1 MARNVKIVESTGG
14 SVTNTQQFLWTGIQ
28 RIEVRN
34 AAGDVTSRFYRCGE
48 SINGSSYFYTRDHIH
63 SVREMTSSNGS
74 IQAQYD
80 FEPFGTAAK
89 IQESTAA
96 DFQYASYFQH
106 ARTSNSL
113 PVYRTYSPSLG
124 RWLSRDPLM
133 ESGGINLYAY
143 VDNNPVSVRDP
154 LGLVGSPRRPS
165 KKPCCKNP
173 PLPPLPGPNG
183 GPPEDCYKFCTSN
196 THSCYYWCLRNCEDP
211 QDYLDCIRACNKW
224 LEECLKRCREQ

>member
-1 MARNVKIVESTGG
+1 
-14 SVTNTQQFLWTGIQ
+14 
-28 RIEVRN
+28 
-34 AAGDVTSRFYRCGE
+34 
-48 SINGSSYFYTRDHIH
+48 
-63 SVREMTSSNGS
+63 MTSSNGS